1 MEFKFTYIP
10 EDNDDSTVIENEKK
24 HQTADYSSYQLPGAD
39 LLIPQDEDDYDH
51 KEEIQ
56 RKSTQILD
64 ALESFGVNA
73 TIEDIDCGPRV
84 TRYHVVPAKG
94 VKVSRIINLE
104 NDIALSLA
112 VQSIRIEAPIPGKN
126 AIGIYIPN
134 DYEKFVR
141 LGELVDTD
149 EFRSKKQKTT
159 VCLGKDVTGSPVFS
173 DIESLPHLLIAGA
186 TGMGKS
192 ICIDTFILSML
203 YKARPD
209 EVKFILMD
217 PKMVEFSKYNGIP
230 HLLVPVIT
238 DTKHAAGALSWALE
252 EMYRRY
258 ELIAKAQV
266 SNIAAYNEMVKANTS
281 LGETLPRIVIVIDEL
296 ADLMMEVRCPVEDLV
311 QSLAQK
317 ARAAG
322 IHLIVGTQR
331 PDVNVLT
338 GTIRANIPG
347 RISCRVASNVDSR
360 TIIDSVGAEKLLPQ
374 GDMLYKSGSLK
385 LTRVQG
391 AYVSHEEVKKVIG
404 FIKSQTQGESYDE
417 EVMTRILSEAKKI
430 GNKCSD
436 DYAFDNE
443 HNNKSEINSHL
454 NDIQFLSAV
463 DVALSQG
470 QISTALLQ
478 RKLSIGFGK
487 AARFIDLME
496 GMGIISSKNGAKPR
510 NVLITRDEW
519 VDRFTRMAIDEYDN
533 DASDIGADEDS
544 KSLEDFD
551 INDLFNDEDHSSKSS
566 KTLGESAK
574 RIIQIMD
581 ASDENSTKKSPSYE
595 TVASMIKIVAIGTDV
610 DVDKFMEAINHA
622 VYTGTVS
629 TAMLQR
635 KMGIGFGKAAKFI
648 DLMEEMGIASK
659 KSGMNPREVL
669 MSERVWR
676 DVLKKLENE

>member
-10 EDNDDSTVIENEKK
+10 EDNDNSTVIENEKK

-73 TIEDIDCGPRV
+73 TIEDTDCGPRV

-104 NDIALSLA
+104 NDIALSLGA
-112 VQSIRIEAPIPGKN
+112 YSIRTEAPIPGKT
-126 AIGIYIPN
+126 AIGIEIPN
-134 DYEKFVR
+134 DRERIVR
-141 LGELVDTD
+141 LSELIDTD

-159 VCLGKDVTGSPVFS
+159 VCLGKDIAGAPVFS

-230 HLLVPVIT
+230 HLLVPVIK
-238 DTKHAAGALSWALE
+238 DNKQAAGALSWALE
-252 EMYRRY
+252 EMNRRY

-281 LGETLPRIVIVIDEL
+281 LGETLPRIVIVIDEF
-296 ADLMMEVRCPVEDLV
+296 ADLMMEVRRPVEDLV

-322 IHLIVGTQR
+322 IHLIISTQR

-338 GTIRANIPG
+338 GTIRANIPA
-347 RISCRVASNVDSR
+347 RISFKVPTHIDSR
-360 TIIDSVGAEKLLPQ
+360 TIIERTGAQMLLSS
-374 GDMLYKSGSLK
+374 GDMLHTSSSLG
-385 LTRVQG
+385 LARIQG

-443 HNNKSEINSHL
+443 HNNKSEINSPL
-454 NDIQFLSAV
+454 NDTQFLSAV

-478 RKLSIGFGK
+478 RRLCIGFGK
-487 AARFIDLME
+487 AARYIDLME
-496 GMGIISSKNGAKPR
+496 GMGIVSPKNGAKPR

-519 VDRFTRMAIDEYDN
+519 VDRFTRMAIDEDDN
-533 DASDIGADEDS
+533 DASDIGAD
-544 KSLEDFD
+544 EDFD

-635 KMGIGFGKAAKFI
+635 KMSIGFGKAAKFI

-659 KSGMNPREVL
+659 KSGVNPREVL
-669 MSERVWR
+669 MTERVWR